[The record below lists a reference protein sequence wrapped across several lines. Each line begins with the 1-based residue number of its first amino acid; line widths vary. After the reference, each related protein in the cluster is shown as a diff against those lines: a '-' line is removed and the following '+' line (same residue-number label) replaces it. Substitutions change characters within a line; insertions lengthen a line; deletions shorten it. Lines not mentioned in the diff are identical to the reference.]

1 MNFIFRFFIQLIT
14 CKSLK
19 WYKPL
24 MKIDIKILPDNVN
37 LVKCSPCQ
45 DNLIWWQNNLELGV
59 WWYFVIPV
67 SYFQI
72 IIKYFLAFIFL
83 FVFGISWFWLWSR
96 KQFASPWLHPV
107 QLCINP
113 SYQINLPNW
122 SKPIKK
128 EVEYFKLLKKIS
140 IKLLGIYTAPIG

>member
-96 KQFASPWLHPV
+96 KQFASPLLASGAALHKP
-107 QLCINP
+107 LL
-113 SYQINLPNW
+113 SDKS
-122 SKPIKK
+122 SKLEQTYEKRGRIFYNIEKF
-128 EVEYFKLLKKIS
+128 Y
-140 IKLLGIYTAPIG
+140 